1 MKILVTGGNGFIGS
15 HLVSAL
21 LDRGENEIF
30 ILDREKP
37 KQKNKKIKY
46 YHANLCDNID
56 EILENKF
63 DIIFH
68 LAAEVGSGLSMADP
82 KRFLLTNTYGTANLF
97 ESMRKSGKYSKVIA
111 VSSATVYGEATYECK
126 DHGTCYPGFREKT
139 NLVKNHWEVKCPH
152 CEKDMYPLPIREE
165 RPLNPGNIYGL
176 SKLDTESICIN
187 LSRAWGF
194 PTVVFRPFGVF
205 GPGQSLGNPYTGVLA
220 LFATWVYAGHPIRHY
235 EDGNQRKGYIYID
248 DAINALVCAMD
259 NDQGNGMVFNLG
271 IKEPV
276 SITQIANQLV
286 RQIDNNVEIIETG
299 KFRTGDTR
307 HSWPDI
313 SLLQNTLPW
322 EPKFTFDDGLSKLLE
337 WFETIPKEVIFES
350 IKTFDKAEKYA
361 KSFGL
366 EV

>member
-15 HLVSAL
+15 HLVTAL

-37 KQKNKKIKY
+37 KQKNKKIRY
-46 YHANLCDNID
+46 YYANLCDNID

-82 KRFLLTNTYGTANLF
+82 KKFLLTNTYGTANLF

-111 VSSATVYGEATYECK
+111 VSSATVYGEATYNCNK
-126 DHGTCYPGFREKT
+126 DGICYPGFRNKIDLEQ
-139 NLVKNHWEVKCPH
+139 NEWEVKCPT
-152 CEKDMYPLPIREE
+152 CNMDLEPMPIKEE

-187 LSRAWGF
+187 LSRSWGF
-194 PTVVFRPFGVF
+194 PATVFRPFGVF

-220 LFATWVYAGHPIRHY
+220 LFATWVFAEQPIRHY
-235 EDGNQRKGYIYID
+235 EDGNQKKGYIYID
-248 DAINALVCAMD
+248 DAIDALLCAMD
-259 NDQGNGMVFNLG
+259 SNEGDGMVFNLG
-271 IKEPV
+271 IEEPV
-276 SITQIANQLV
+276 TITQIANHLV
-286 RQIDNNVEIIETG
+286 SKINKDVQIINTG
-299 KFRTGDTR
+299 KFRIGDTR

-313 SLLQNTLPW
+313 SLLKKTLPW
-322 EPKFTFDDGLSKLLE
+322 DPKFTFENGLVKLLD
-337 WFETIPKEVIFES
+337 WFHTIPKETIIES
-350 IKTFDKAEKYA
+350 IKTFDQAEKYA